1 MPTIHFALTTLCES
15 EEPSRVVP
23 AIQGEIFEFDEVS
36 NDEVKVGT
44 IQIYLVLRSRAMNEG
59 ISLFEAMD
67 SIDDSVHE
75 FYAALFDDETEDWN
89 ASIEGMYKGQIPEG
103 DVLLIDRIELDSNYR
118 SHGIGAAVV
127 RETIALFGSTCGLVA
142 CKPFPLQYQGWQGED
157 KKHLREQ
164 AGFEQKRLADFAK
177 VEHFWTDLGFR
188 KVPDSEIFAY
198 CPQLIEQPSLAA
210 PRSKARKPAPRHR
223 NR

>member
-1 MPTIHFALTTLCES
+1 MPTIHFALTTLCEN

-23 AIQGEIFEFDEVS
+23 AIQGEILEFDDVS
-36 NDEVKVGT
+36 NDDVKAGS
-44 IQIYLVLRSRAMNEG
+44 IEIFLVMRNRAINEG
-59 ISLFEAMD
+59 VSLFEAMD
-67 SIDDSVHE
+67 SINDSVHE
-75 FYAALFDDETEDWN
+75 FYAVLFDHETDEWN
-89 ASIEGMYKGQIPEG
+89 ANVERMYKGEIGET
-103 DVLLIDRIELDSNYR
+103 DVLLIDRIQLDSNYR
-118 SHGIGAAVV
+118 SQGIGAAVV
-127 RETIALFGSTCGLVA
+127 RETVALFGSTCGLVA
-142 CKPFPLQYQGWQGED
+142 CKPFPLQYEGWQGED

-188 KVPDSEIFAY
+188 EVPDSEIFAH